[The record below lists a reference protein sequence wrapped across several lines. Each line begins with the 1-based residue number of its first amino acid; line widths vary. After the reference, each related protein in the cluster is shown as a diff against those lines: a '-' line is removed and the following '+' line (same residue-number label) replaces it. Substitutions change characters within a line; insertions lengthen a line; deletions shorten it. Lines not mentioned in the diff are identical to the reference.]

1 MLYIQKKETFNGNTT
16 PTIVWMLKTTDS
28 KALYKIIREC
38 KTKREAIKLLELYN
52 TIDLTLNPS
61 RGK

>member
-38 KTKREAIKLLELYN
+38 KTKKEAIKLLELYN

>member
-16 PTIVWMLKTTDS
+16 ATIVWMLKTTDP

-38 KTKREAIKLLELYN
+38 KTKKEAIKLLELYN
-52 TIDLTLNPS
+52 TIDQ
-61 RGK
+61 GV

>member
-1 MLYIQKKETFNGNTT
+1 MLYIQRKEAFNGNTT
-16 PTIVWMLKTTDS
+16 ATVIWLLKTTDT

-38 KTKREAIKLLELYN
+38 KTKKEAMKLLELYN

>member
-1 MLYIQKKETFNGNTT
+1 MLYIQRKETFNGNTT

-38 KTKREAIKLLELYN
+38 KTKKEAIKLLELYN